1 VIETQP
7 TLTSDRREPGEWL
20 EALNRAIL
28 SSALDCIITMDGNGR
43 VLEFN
48 PAAERVFGYTRA
60 QAVGQELAEL
70 IIPPNLRERHRRGL
84 AHYLATGEGPVL
96 DRRIE
101 IAALRAD
108 GTEILVELAI
118 TAFRIDDAPVFTAY
132 LRDITERVRTERR
145 RAAQYSIVS
154 LLAGSWS
161 LAEAGEQILRTIG
174 SSGTW
179 VFGSIW
185 ICDKEGK
192 TLHCA
197 RTWHTG
203 EEQFKFFDQITRQ
216 TRLRKSIG
224 LPGRVLESKKPTWIR
239 DVTQDKNF
247 PRAEAA
253 AAVGLRG
260 AFAFPLFANDEI
272 NGVIELFDSSPVQPD
287 NDLLQMVD
295 SLGIQ
300 IGLFIYRHE
309 MEKQLQEEKDNAE
322 AANASKDRFLA
333 TLSHEL
339 RTPLTPVLI
348 WAGGMMKQAGLPPDL
363 VEGLEMVCRNVE
375 LEARLIDDLLDLTR
389 IARGKLQLDLRPAD
403 AHELIRHAMDIVRA
417 DISARRINVLIAL
430 DATKHQ
436 IVVDSAR
443 LQQAFWNLLR
453 NAYKF
458 TGDHGTVSI
467 RSSNPMPGK
476 LRIEVADSGVGI
488 EQQHLE
494 TIFNAFEQVGSRREG
509 LGLGLAI
516 SKAVVEMHGGKIRA
530 KSEGLG
536 KGAQFVIELPIME
549 EADQS

>member
-1 VIETQP
+1 MNDKQP
-7 TLTSDRREPGEWL
+7 HLTNNEKKGSDWL

-28 SSALDCIITMDGNGR
+28 SSALDCIIAMDADGR
-43 VLEFN
+43 ILEFN

-60 QAVGQELAEL
+60 HAIGQELAEL
-70 IIPPNLRERHRRGL
+70 IIPPELRERHRRGL

-101 IAALRAD
+101 IAAMRAD
-108 GTEILVELAI
+108 GVEILVELAI
-118 TAFRIDDAPVFTAY
+118 TVFRIGGAPVFTAY
-132 LRDITERVRTERR
+132 LRDITEKVRTERR

-161 LAEAGEQILRTIG
+161 LAEVGEQILRIIA

-179 VFGSIW
+179 TFGSIW
-185 ICDKEGK
+185 LYEKESK

-203 EEQFKFFDQITRQ
+203 DDQLKFFDQVTRQ
-216 TRLRKSIG
+216 TRLKKAEG
-224 LPGRVLESKKPTWIR
+224 LPGRVIESKKPTWIR

-253 AAVGLRG
+253 AESGLRG
-260 AFAFPLFANDEI
+260 AFAFPLFANEVV
-272 NGVIELFDSSPVQPD
+272 NGVIELFDPLVAQPD
-287 NDLLQMVD
+287 DDLLQLVD

-300 IGLFIYRHE
+300 IGLFIHRRE
-309 MEKQLQEEKDNAE
+309 MEKELQEEKENAE

-348 WAGGMMKQAGLPPDL
+348 WAGGMIKQPDL
-363 VEGLEMVCRNVE
+363 PADLAEGLEMVCRNVE

-389 IARGKLQLDLRPAD
+389 VARGKLHLDLRPAD

-430 DATKHQ
+430 DAPKHLV
-436 IVVDSAR
+436 VVDSAR

-453 NAYKF
+453 NAFKF

-467 RSSNPMPGK
+467 RSTNPMPGK
-476 LRIEVADSGVGI
+476 LRIAIVDSGVGI
-488 EQQHLE
+488 EPQYLE
-494 TIFNAFEQVGSRREG
+494 TIFNAFEQVGTRREG

-516 SKAVVEMHGGKIRA
+516 SKAVVEMHGGKIYA

-536 KGAQFVIELPIME
+536 KGAQFLIELPLAE
-549 EADQS
+549 EEQ

>member
-1 VIETQP
+1 MNDEQP
-7 TLTSDRREPGEWL
+7 HLTNNEKKGSDWL

-28 SSALDCIITMDGNGR
+28 SSALDCIIAMDADGR
-43 VLEFN
+43 ILEFN

-60 QAVGQELAEL
+60 HAIGQELAEL
-70 IIPPNLRERHRRGL
+70 IIPPELRERHRRGL

-101 IAALRAD
+101 IAAMRAD
-108 GTEILVELAI
+108 GVEILVELAI
-118 TAFRIDDAPVFTAY
+118 TVFRIGGAPVFTAY
-132 LRDITERVRTERR
+132 LRDITEKVRTERR

-161 LAEAGEQILRTIG
+161 LAEVGEQILRIIA

-179 VFGSIW
+179 TFGSIW
-185 ICDKEGK
+185 LYEKESK

-203 EEQFKFFDQITRQ
+203 DDQLKFFDQVTRQ
-216 TRLRKSIG
+216 TRFKKSIG
-224 LPGRVLESKKPTWIR
+224 LPGRVLESKKPNWIR
-239 DVTQDKNF
+239 DVTLDKNF
-247 PRAEAA
+247 PRAEVAA
-253 AAVGLRG
+253 ASGLRG
-260 AFAFPLFANDEI
+260 AFAFPLFANEEV
-272 NGVIELFDSSPVQPD
+272 NGVVELFEPAVVQPD
-287 NDLLQMVD
+287 DDLLQMVD

-300 IGLFIYRHE
+300 IGLFIHRHE
-309 MEKQLQEEKDNAE
+309 MEKELQEEKENAE

-348 WAGGMMKQAGLPPDL
+348 WAGGMIKQPDL
-363 VEGLEMVCRNVE
+363 PADLMQGLEMVCRNVE

-389 IARGKLQLDLRPAD
+389 IARGKLQLDLRPVD
-403 AHELIRHAMDIVRA
+403 AHELMRHAMDIVRT
-417 DISARRINVLIAL
+417 DISARQINVLIGL
-430 DATKHQ
+430 DAPEHRV
-436 IVVDSAR
+436 VVDPAR

-458 TGDHGTVSI
+458 TDDHGTVSI

-476 LRIEVADSGVGI
+476 LRIVIADSGVGI
-488 EQQHLE
+488 EQEHLE
-494 TIFNAFEQVGSRREG
+494 TIFNALEQVGNRRGG

-516 SKAVVEMHGGKIRA
+516 SKAVVEMHGGKISA

-536 KGAQFVIELPIME
+536 KGAQFLIELPTVE
-549 EADQS
+549 QTSE